1 MFETIA
7 VLSTL
12 SCIAIFAGL
21 LYMDRKGRREESAA
35 TDDST
40 PR

>member
-1 MFETIA
+1 MFDTIA

-21 LYMDRKGRREESAA
+21 LYMDRKGRQEESAA
-35 TDDST
+35 TDDQA